1 MTVQYVVE
9 DSPAVLSTLAG
20 AERTSRLSEVG
31 KQQARKNLSLQL
43 HSKEESGVQRVDEQ
57 GLLEQRADEEGSHEG
72 HVISSTAGET
82 EGSHEGHVISPV
94 AVETS
99 LTEGSHE
106 GHVTSPAGGES
117 TGTEEERSSRIGIG
131 SPHSV
136 HEHRKG
142 LQSFLSTGE
151 LAKWSL
157 KAETRS
163 EEGRAKSAPATTV
176 APSLTRPH
184 ADSPANT
191 SQASKTSLLEVV
203 QQNIEVDSPSRGS
216 SESSQASSSSDI
228 YHSFSGEEFQHPM
241 TSDSPFIS
249 AELTMPYSS
258 EWKRKPAPLT
268 SSSDWNR
275 DRSPLTSSLT
285 ESVLTTVS
293 GGAPE
298 STVSVQSAISISSGI
313 TETAK
318 VRLTAYIYTV

>member
-9 DSPAVLSTLAG
+9 DSPAVLSTSAG
-20 AERTSRLSEVG
+20 AERTSRLSEIG
-31 KQQARKNLSLQL
+31 KQEARKSLTLQL
-43 HSKEESGVQRVDEQ
+43 HSREESDVQRVDEQ
-57 GLLEQRADEEGSHEG
+57 GLLEQRVDE
-72 HVISSTAGET
+72 

-94 AVETS
+94 AVETT

-106 GHVTSPAGGES
+106 GHVISPAGGES

-151 LAKWSL
+151 LMKLTL
-157 KAETRS
+157 KPETRS
-163 EEGRAKSAPATTV
+163 EEGRAKSAPATTI
-176 APSLTRPH
+176 APSPTRPH
-184 ADSPANT
+184 ADSPAST

-216 SESSQASSSSDI
+216 SESSHASSSSDI

-258 EWKRKPAPLT
+258 EWKRKHAPLA
-268 SSSDWNR
+268 SSSNWNR

-298 STVSVQSAISISSGI
+298 STVSVQSAISVSSGI